1 MKRIVI
7 TGMGTLNP
15 LGNCVAESWAR
26 IKAGESGI
34 GPITRYDASQ
44 TETKFAGE
52 IKGFD
57 PVARLGHKEA
67 RRMDRFT
74 QIAVVAALEAIN
86 QSGYTVTPEN
96 TFDTGVLISAGFGS
110 TEVLSE
116 SFEILL
122 KSGAGKIRPTAFP
135 SALGNMAA
143 AQPAMF
149 LGIKGITFSLSAAC
163 ATSAISIGEGAEII
177 RRGDANIVLVGG
189 TEAGIMPIAIAGLNA
204 MRAISTRNDAPQE
217 ASRPFDAKRDGFVA
231 AEAAAVL
238 VIESLEHARAR
249 GAKILAE
256 LVGYAATCD
265 ATHVT
270 APDSDGVA
278 VSHAIRRALSKA
290 GLTTKD
296 IDYINAHGTSTV
308 LNDMH
313 ETQAVKQVF
322 GEQAYNI
329 PISSTKSML
338 GHAMGASGALE
349 AIVCVM
355 ALLDGI
361 MPPTINYQYPDPACD
376 LDYVP
381 NTARPGNLRHV
392 MSNSFGF
399 GGHNAV
405 LIFKK
410 WQDGAN
416 GS

>member
-1 MKRIVI
+1 MKRIVV
-7 TGMGTLNP
+7 TGTGTLNP
-15 LGNCVAESWAR
+15 LGNTTAETWAR

-57 PVARLGHKEA
+57 PVAHLGHKEA

-74 QIAVVAALEAIN
+74 QIAVVAAQEAIT
-86 QSGYTVTPEN
+86 QAAYTVTPEN

-116 SFEILL
+116 SFDTLL
-122 KSGAGKIRPTAFP
+122 KHGPSKIRPTAFP

-143 AQPAMF
+143 AVPAMF
-149 LGIKGITFSLSAAC
+149 LGIKGVTFSLSAAC
-163 ATSAISIGEGAEII
+163 ATSAVSIGEGAEII
-177 RRGDANIVLVGG
+177 RRGDANIVLTGG

-217 ASRPFDAKRDGFVA
+217 ASRPFDAKRDGFVPS
-231 AEAAAVL
+231 EAAAVM
-238 VIESLEHARAR
+238 VIESLEHAQAR

-278 VSHAIRRALSKA
+278 VSHAMRRAISKA
-290 GLTTKD
+290 GLTIHD
-296 IDYINAHGTSTV
+296 IDYINAHGTSTI

-313 ETQAVKQVF
+313 ETQAIKQVF

-329 PISSTKSML
+329 PISSTKSMV

-361 MPPTINYQYPDPACD
+361 MPPTINYQYPDPQCD

-381 NTARPGNLRHV
+381 NTARQASLRYV

-410 WQDGAN
+410 WEDSAK
-416 GS
+416 